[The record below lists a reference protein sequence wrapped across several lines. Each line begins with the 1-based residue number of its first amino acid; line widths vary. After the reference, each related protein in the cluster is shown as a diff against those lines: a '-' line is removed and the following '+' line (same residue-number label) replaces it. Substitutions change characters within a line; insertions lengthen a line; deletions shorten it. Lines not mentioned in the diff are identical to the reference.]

1 MQSQSLDSQQG
12 PEHYYH
18 LLVDQLP
25 STVAIHCEGK
35 IVYINPA
42 GIRLYGVGSENEI
55 LGRSAIEFVHPDDR
69 ARVALRIGKAMQDG
83 TPAHLSEERF
93 LLPDGRIV
101 YAEVIGIPITF
112 EGKPAMEVIIQDISD
127 RKAAEDVLMQS
138 EEIFTQF
145 LKHSPVYI
153 FFKDDQIRAL
163 RLSSNFKEMLG
174 RPVEEM
180 LGKTMYDLFPFDFA
194 KKIVEDDIRVLQ
206 EGKEVESEEEF
217 NGRNY
222 TTFKFPIQI
231 NGKPR
236 FLAGFTIDVTEK
248 KLAEATLL
256 EREKK
261 YRLLA
266 ESLEIAEQRTRALI
280 ENAPDGIVMINKE
293 GNFFYASPTASR
305 MFGYYTEDFEK
316 SHPNDLTHPEDLPMV
331 LETLGRLMQ
340 KPTLVPTIQYRFRHK
355 NGNWFWIEST
365 FTNMLGTPGIEA
377 IVINFRDITDRKH
390 AVDKLRESEQRSR
403 RLSHGIEQSPA
414 AVVITDATG
423 HIGYVN
429 PKFTSMTGYTFEQV
443 EGKIARILKI
453 DRTPEDVHKQ
463 IWNDISSGKVWAGE
477 YLSKKKNGEAYWESV
492 SVAPMFDP
500 TGNITDFIITMEDI
514 SERKKMISDLVN
526 ARKKA
531 EESDRLKTTFLAN
544 MSHEIRTP
552 MNAIVGFAEMLS
564 DPDLTQSE
572 RVKFS
577 RIVQTRSDDL
587 MHIINDLLEISRI
600 ESGNITVVKSKFLIN
615 QVINDIEA
623 VYRQR
628 LQHSNSGVSLF
639 VEKVL
644 PDNQSVI
651 ETDVHILKEVF
662 FNLIDNALKYT
673 PSGSIKFGYHAPE
686 GGKVTFFVKDTG
698 IGISSE
704 NHALIFE
711 HFRQADIENQQNYSG
726 TGLGL
731 AICKGALQ
739 FIDGSIGVDSELGKG
754 STFYFTLPYAQPA
767 SVLTGEASGIDSAI
781 QQQVAVYPY
790 YWPDK
795 RLLIVEDE
803 PTNMEFLT
811 IILKRTQIEI
821 TPVATG
827 AMLRSHY
834 HELDRFDVVMLDVR
848 LPDANGWDLAQ
859 ELKAIR
865 PGLPVIAQTA
875 YAMSTDRQKSEETGC
890 DNYISKPIKKE
901 KLLEMLAV
909 YLKKNNLTRN
919 TSNVS

>member
-1 MQSQSLDSQQG
+1 MQSQSLEPQQG
-12 PEHYYH
+12 PENYYR
-18 LLVDQLP
+18 LLLEQLP
-25 STVAIHCEGK
+25 SAVAIHCEGK

-42 GIRLYGVGSENEI
+42 GIRLYGVGSDKEI
-55 LGRSAIEFVHPDDR
+55 VGKNPHELFPPEVADMMVEQDTKALTIGYTAYEESWNDKEGNPHVYFIEKF
-69 ARVALRIGKAMQDG
+69 RIDI
-83 TPAHLSEERF
+83 
-93 LLPDGRIV
+93 PDGEPLLGSI
-101 YAEVIGIPITF
+101 IT
-112 EGKPAMEVIIQDISD
+112 
-127 RKAAEDVLMQS
+127 DVCDKNKVEQALMQG

-145 LKHSPVYI
+145 LKRSPVYV
-153 FFKDDQIRAL
+153 FFKDDQIRSL

-174 RPVEEM
+174 RPLEEM
-180 LGKTMYDLFPFDFA
+180 LGKTMYDLFPSDFA
-194 KKIVEDDIRVLQ
+194 KKIVEDDIRVLR
-206 EGKEVESEEEF
+206 EGKEVVLEEEF
-217 NGRNY
+217 NGRSY
-222 TTFKFPIQI
+222 TTIKFPIHI
-231 NGKPR
+231 SGKPQ
-236 FLAGFTIDVTEK
+236 FLAGFSIDITAK
-248 KLAEATLL
+248 KQAEATLL

-261 YRLLA
+261 YRLLS
-266 ESLEIAEQRTRALI
+266 ESLEMAEKKSRALI

-293 GNFFYASPTASR
+293 GRFCYASPPASR
-305 MFGYYTEDFEK
+305 MFGYYAEDFGQY
-316 SHPNDLTHPEDLPMV
+316 HPNELTHPEDLPMV
-331 LETLGRLMQ
+331 LETLGRLLQ
-340 KPTLVPTIQYRFRHK
+340 DPKLVPTIQYRFRHK
-355 NGNWFWIEST
+355 KSNWFWIEST
-365 FTNMLGTPGIEA
+365 FTNLLGTQGIEA
-377 IVINFRDITDRKH
+377 IVINFRDVTDRKN
-390 AVDKLRESEQRSR
+390 ADDKLRESEQRSR

-429 PKFTSMTGYTFEQV
+429 PKFTHMTGYSFEEV

-453 DRTPEDVHKQ
+453 DRTPDDVHNQ
-463 IWNDISSGKVWAGE
+463 IWNDITSGRVWAGE
-477 YLSKKKNGEAYWESV
+477 YLSKKKNGDTYWESV
-492 SVAPMFDP
+492 SVAPIFDP
-500 TGNITDFIITMEDI
+500 MGDITDFIITMEDI
-514 SERKKMISDLVN
+514 SERKKMISELVN

-564 DPDLTQSE
+564 DPDLTPAE
-572 RVKFS
+572 RSKFS

-587 MHIINDLLEISRI
+587 MHIINDILEISRI
-600 ESGNITVVKSKFLIN
+600 ESGNITVMKSEFMIN
-615 QVINDIEA
+615 QILSDIES

-628 LQHSNSGVSLF
+628 LQRSNSVISLH

-651 ETDVHILKEVF
+651 VTDVHILKEVF

-673 PSGSIKFGYHAPE
+673 PSGSIRFGYHAPE
-686 GGKVTFFVKDTG
+686 DGKVTFYVKDTG

-704 NHALIFE
+704 NHTVIFE
-711 HFRQADIENQQNYSG
+711 HFRQAEIENQQNYSG

-739 FIDGSIGVDSELGKG
+739 FIDGSIRVESELGKG
-754 STFYFTLPYAQPA
+754 STFYFTLPYDQPA
-767 SVLTGEASGIDSAI
+767 SGTKDEASRIAPGIK
-781 QQQVAVYPY
+781 QQVTVYPY
-790 YWPDK
+790 LWPDK

-811 IILKRTQIEI
+811 IILKRTQVKI

-827 AMLRSHY
+827 AILRSHY
-834 HELDRFDVVMLDVR
+834 HELDQFDLVMLDVR
-848 LPDANGWDLAQ
+848 LPDASGWDLARDI
-859 ELKAIR
+859 KAIR

-909 YLKKNNLTRN
+909 YLD
-919 TSNVS
+919 